1 MTRAAWPGVARVLA
15 VGVAAA
21 AAVVGTAPLGS
32 AAPTA
37 SAVQARLSA
46 AAAAAAGSVHAADQP
61 EIASDPIPYGATRRA
76 QMARYAQRHYGSRTA
91 RLTDVRQ
98 IVLHFTVTSGYR
110 PVWNTFAA
118 NTAAK
123 GTTGAPEK
131 PGTCA
136 HFVIDTD
143 GTIHQLVSLRWMCR
157 HAVGLNDQSIGIEF
171 VEPHSA
177 ANILK
182 RPAQVGAGVRLVRWL
197 QSEYG
202 VADKDVIG
210 HSMVNRSRFFTD
222 RRGWRNTHVDWSAAQ
237 VRQFRALL

>member
-1 MTRAAWPGVARVLA
+1 MPRAAWFGVPRA
-15 VGVAAA
+15 VAVCVALAAA
-21 AAVVGTAPLGS
+21 LVGAGPLGPS
-32 AAPTA
+32 APAA
-37 SAVQARLSA
+37 SAVPARL
-46 AAAAAAGSVHAADQP
+46 AAAAGPVRAADKP
-61 EIASDPIPYGATRRA
+61 EIASDPIPYGAARRA

-136 HFVIDTD
+136 HFVVDTD

-171 VEPHSA
+171 VEPRSA

-182 RPAQVGAGVRLVRWL
+182 RPAQAEAGVRLVRWL

-237 VRQFRALL
+237 VRRFRALL